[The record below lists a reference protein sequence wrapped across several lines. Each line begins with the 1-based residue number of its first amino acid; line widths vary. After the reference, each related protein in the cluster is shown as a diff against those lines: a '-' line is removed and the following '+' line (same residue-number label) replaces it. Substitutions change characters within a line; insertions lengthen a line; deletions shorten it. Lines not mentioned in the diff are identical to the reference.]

1 MNATIKKIGHGLL
14 AALMLMSVLLPLLGA
29 GRTVH
34 AAESQVAFTLHKIE
48 QNADEQIQNTGH
60 DLGLTGRN
68 PSCRCKIQSV

>member
-29 GRTVH
+29 GRTVQ

-48 QNADEQIQNTGH
+48 QLQMNRFKTLAMI
-60 DLGLTGRN
+60 
-68 PSCRCKIQSV
+68 